1 MQPDDAQERHV
12 VALWHMGY
20 NPLANGHLEA
30 AKVPILAEADG
41 ARMKYLILV
50 LKGVAYGITNLVP
63 AIGGGTILIL
73 LRIYEQFVDAWGNL
87 LNYKRWKEI
96 IPFLFFLGL
105 GAAVGMIALSRLINE
120 LLERFEAP
128 TMFFF
133 IGLLVGTIPSIL
145 KMHRDMRFTP
155 GRGAALLV
163 GVAFVVAM
171 RIIREGSISGADR
184 EINSIGS
191 FIYNVVVCFL
201 AGGASV
207 TPGLDGSSIF
217 MLGGTYKAITGSL
230 SALAH
235 LEIRWATIISTALGA
250 APGIIIF
257 SRLISAA
264 IKRAPSVTYYC
275 VLGIVAGSVYGL
287 WPQVRDSNALFLIL
301 AFAVGLALA
310 LYFNRP
316 AAPAESE
323 SSDTEAAQA

>member
-1 MQPDDAQERHV
+1 
-12 VALWHMGY
+12 
-20 NPLANGHLEA
+20 
-30 AKVPILAEADG
+30 
-41 ARMKYLILV
+41 MKYLILV
-50 LKGVAYGITNLVP
+50 LKGVAYGVTNLVP

-87 LNYKRWKEI
+87 LNYRRWKEI

-105 GAAVGMIALSRLINE
+105 GAAVGMVALSGLINV
-120 LLERFEAP
+120 LLDKYEAP

-133 IGLLVGTIPSIL
+133 IGLLVGTIPSVL
-145 KMHRDMRFTP
+145 KMHGDMRFTV
-155 GRGAALLV
+155 GRGVALLV

-171 RIIREGSISGADR
+171 RIVRERSIGGADR
-184 EINSIGS
+184 EINNLGS
-191 FIYNVVVCFL
+191 FVYNVVVCFL

-217 MLGGTYKAITGSL
+217 MLGGTYKAITGAL

-235 LEIRWATIISTALGA
+235 LEVRWATIISTALGA

-275 VLGIVAGSVYGL
+275 VLGIIVGSVYGL
-287 WPQVRDSNALFLIL
+287 WPKIGDSNMWVLVL
-301 AFAVGLALA
+301 AFVVGLAIA

-316 AAPAESE
+316 TAPAPSHGQ
-323 SSDTEAAQA
+323 DAEAVEAKAG

>member
-1 MQPDDAQERHV
+1 
-12 VALWHMGY
+12 
-20 NPLANGHLEA
+20 
-30 AKVPILAEADG
+30 
-41 ARMKYLILV
+41 MKYLILV

-73 LRIYEQFVDAWGNL
+73 LHIYEQFVDAWGNL
-87 LNYKRWKEI
+87 LNYRRWKEI

-105 GAAVGMIALSRLINE
+105 GAAVGMVALSRLINV
-120 LLERFEAP
+120 LLEQYEAP
-128 TMFFF
+128 TMLFF
-133 IGLLVGTIPSIL
+133 IGLLVGTIPSVFR
-145 KMHRDMRFTP
+145 MHRDMRFTV
-155 GRGAALLV
+155 GRGIALLV
-163 GVAFVVAM
+163 GIAFVVAM
-171 RIIREGSISGADR
+171 RIVRERSISGADR
-184 EINSIGS
+184 EINSISS

-217 MLGGTYKAITGSL
+217 MLGGTYKAITGAL

-275 VLGIVAGSVYGL
+275 VLGIIAGSVYGL
-287 WPQVRDSNALFLIL
+287 WPKIGSSNILIL
-301 AFAVGLALA
+301 ILTFVVGLALA

-316 AAPAESE
+316 TAPAEGAGK
-323 SSDTEAAQA
+323 EADMAEAKVE